1 MLIGVCVVSILVAT
15 VGTILEAILA
25 VTIGNVVVGGIVVM
39 TCTVGLVTKLIS
51 IVFLSSGLEEGDVE
65 VEIIEIVGAAS
76 LLIVLLLM
84 LFRVEFESLLSNSTF
99 GLTISSFF
107 KLISALLCIVIL
119 AKVVLKGTSF
129 LVLVITVEG
138 VVCVFSVGVG
148 IDIVVDSVF
157 FSG

>member
-1 MLIGVCVVSILVAT
+1 